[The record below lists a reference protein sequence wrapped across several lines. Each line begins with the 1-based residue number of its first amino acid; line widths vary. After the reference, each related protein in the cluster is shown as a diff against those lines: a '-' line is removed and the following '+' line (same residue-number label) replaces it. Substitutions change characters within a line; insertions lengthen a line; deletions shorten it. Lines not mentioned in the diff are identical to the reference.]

1 MTSRESFTFTP
12 DQGVPPGVAPF
23 SHVTKFGELLFVTGQ
38 MPTSPVDGALVAGGV
53 LTQAEQVRQN
63 LLSCLR
69 PFGAT
74 LDDALMVR
82 VYLTEFDR
90 DFAAFNEVYRTWF
103 TAALPSRTCVGTNGL
118 AAGADIE
125 IDLVVGVPQG

>member
-125 IDLVVGVPQG
+125 IDLVVGVPTT